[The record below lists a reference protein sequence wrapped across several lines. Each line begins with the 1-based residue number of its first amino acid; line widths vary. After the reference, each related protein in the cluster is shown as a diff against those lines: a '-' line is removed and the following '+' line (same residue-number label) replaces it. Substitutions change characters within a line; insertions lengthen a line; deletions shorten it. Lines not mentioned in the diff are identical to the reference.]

1 MEVPSNPEESV
12 TTRLENG
19 TIAVPKELLEKAG
32 IHDGDEL
39 YVEVDENGSLIVE
52 RTRFYESGEEFL
64 ASIRARAD
72 VD

>member
-1 MEVPSNPEESV
+1 MEVPV

-19 TIAVPKELLEKAG
+19 TITVPKELLEKAG
-32 IHDGDEL
+32 IQDGDEL

-64 ASIRARAD
+64 ASIRARINAE
-72 VD
+72 